1 MNVTLESLPDTL
13 HAQFLSQIAAPN
25 SHMVNL
31 GNEIAAYEFRQTALM
46 GIMESLAT
54 TNFPML
60 SEYEWVHILNA
71 LNFNEIDSL
80 LFNLDQVARNARVNV
95 IASFVDDDAGDV
107 TSRIEQLTQME
118 TFSCCIVA
126 QRFWGQ
132 VYAGR
137 ENSIAKIL
145 AEISGL
151 QECDVFI
158 SEH

>member
-1 MNVTLESLPDTL
+1 MNVNLKVLPDTL
-13 HAQFLSQIAAPN
+13 HAQFLPHIAERH
-25 SHMVNL
+25 SHLANL
-31 GNEIAAYEFRQTALM
+31 GNEIASYELRQTALM

-60 SEYEWVHILNA
+60 TEYEWVHILNA
-71 LNFNEIDSL
+71 LNFDEIDSL
-80 LFNLDQVARNARVNV
+80 LFNLDRVAGNARVNV
-95 IASFVDDDAGDV
+95 IASVVDDDAGDV

-132 VYAGR
+132 VYAGT
-137 ENSIAKIL
+137 ENSIAEIL